1 MTVYLLRAVFHG
13 ARFHTIS
20 GLCYDPHM
28 TVAFE
33 DRTAAGEARL
43 SEDFVF
49 SQSSLQAYVDCK
61 RRFWLTYLNR
71 VPWPAPPASPAGE
84 YEQLMRQGADFH
96 RAVQRSEEGVTGDS
110 PATNLEYPLESWL
123 ASYRAHRPGD
133 LPASHHEVER
143 VLETPLV
150 VDAGARRLMAKYD
163 LIAADT
169 ERTVIIDWKTGSRAG
184 RPAILQQKMQS
195 SVYPYVLVEAS
206 HALPWGHVRPEQ
218 VEMRYWF
225 TAAPESPVIFR
236 YDASQHAAAHAR
248 ISQLVQQALSGHD
261 VSAFPKVADTPFARK
276 YVCGY
281 CNYRG
286 LCDRG
291 VEATDLAEL
300 DELTP
305 DDLGAEDFLLDFSLA
320 DVDEIAF

>member
-1 MTVYLLRAVFHG
+1 MPDDRVPTRAVFHG

-43 SEDFVF
+43 SDDFVF

-123 ASYRAHRPGD
+123 ASYRDHRPGD

-206 HALPWGHVRPEQ
+206 HALPWGPVRPEQ

-225 TAAPESPVIFR
+225 TAACRKARDIPIRRVLNMSQPTPGSPSWSNRPYPATTWVR
-236 YDASQHAAAHAR
+236 
-248 ISQLVQQALSGHD
+248 
-261 VSAFPKVADTPFARK
+261 FPKWRTRPSPANMCA
-276 YVCGY
+276 
-281 CNYRG
+281 
-286 LCDRG
+286 
-291 VEATDLAEL
+291 ATA
-300 DELTP
+300 T
-305 DDLGAEDFLLDFSLA
+305 
-320 DVDEIAF
+320 IAASATAA